1 VEVELATAQRVSLV
15 ALVEVAVLVVLVT
28 QEELEHQGKEM
39 LVGLEMRPVLVV
51 AAERVRMALMCLAM
65 LAVTGALGHSG
76 LTEHITLAAVEV
88 LVTVVLGL
96 AVLVVVAMLL
106 LLPLHLVMLTP
117 EAVAAGY
124 IVLILQGMAV
134 QVSLLFVIQVHKEAQ
149 VGRLHHQ
156 VDIPIIH
163 LQVQELIQ
171 LRRSNLWHIMQ
182 K

>member
-1 VEVELATAQRVSLV
+1 
-15 ALVEVAVLVVLVT
+15 
-28 QEELEHQGKEM
+28 M
-39 LVGLEMRPVLVV
+39 LVGLEVRPVLVV
-51 AAERVRMALMCLAM
+51 AAERVRMALMCLAV

-76 LTEHITLAAVEV
+76 LTEHITLAAAAVP
-88 LVTVVLGL
+88 VTVVLGL

-106 LLPLHLVMLTP
+106 LLPLHLVLLTP

-124 IVLILQGMAV
+124 IALILRGMAV
-134 QVSLLFVIQVHKEAQ
+134 PVSLLFVIQVHKEAQ
-149 VGRLHHQ
+149 AARLHHQ
-156 VDIPIIH
+156 ADIPIIH